1 MTSPASDWRKPEVLW
16 KMHKDPA
23 FLESVAEQLVD
34 LAKVSEKVIARIE
47 RKKK

>member
-1 MTSPASDWRKPEVLW
+1 
-16 KMHKDPA
+16 MHKEPA